1 MNNLSIKSKVLL
13 ITILPMFIT
22 ACLLSVTFV
31 SERLKDTEVAL
42 KEKGQTIS
50 KYLAPALEYGIL
62 SGNHKYL
69 EALTKNTLSIPEINS
84 VTIMD
89 SNQHILVRQNRS
101 EKNNNAPTK
110 NTSHGMFFSTNI
122 YRSEISLDEINS
134 YDEQATDSSHEVIGF
149 LVVEISRDG
158 ISKAQKEIIHNGL
171 LITLVSLLLTII
183 LALYFSRTVI
193 SPIALLTKGIHRIR
207 DGILGERIYTGAG
220 GEIAVLE
227 NGINNMSASLEIA
240 QLREKERADETLFI
254 EKSKAQITLEA
265 IGEGVITTDINGYIS
280 YLNPAAE
287 NLLGVNMDYAMGK
300 HLHDIFHVN
309 HISKTAGMHLHEIFH
324 VNNDSKPENI
334 DYPLSVCLKEG
345 ESVRHDD
352 PLILISTNGAEF
364 IIRDNATPLRTRSG
378 KIVGMVLIFHD
389 FTHIQRISDQ
399 LAYQATHDELTGL
412 RNRREFER
420 RLEELIANSD
430 FKIHE
435 HALCFLDL
443 DQFKVVNDTC
453 GHVAGD
459 ALLKEIS
466 RLLHSQVRHN
476 DLVARLGGDEFGIIL
491 VNCPIKQAV
500 LIAENIKNTIKQY
513 QCTWEQ
519 HVFDIGVSI
528 GLVPVVSADCA
539 PAEIMINADTACYIA
554 KDNGKNRVHV
564 YQATDHDFLK
574 RHDEIRCLQKINRA
588 LGKGSFELYGQTITP
603 AAANSRQL
611 KYEVLLRL
619 KDNGKLIRPADF
631 LSTAELYS
639 LMPEIDRWVIK
650 SFITSL
656 EKNSVDIFKH
666 EKHIFNINI
675 SGQSLCN
682 EGFLDFIVQLFE
694 SSPISPHLITFEI
707 TETAAIHNYDSAIN
721 LMKQLQKLGCAFA
734 LDDFGSGLSSFR
746 YLKELPVNYLKIDGY
761 FIRNIETNA
770 VNQSI
775 VDAIIRIAR
784 ALNLKIIAEFVESEE
799 TRQALE
805 KFKVDYIQGS
815 AIEMPVPLTEILA
828 RYKSG

>member
-22 ACLLSVTFV
+22 ACLLSVTFIH
-31 SERLKDTEVAL
+31 ERLEDTEVAL

-50 KYLAPALEYGIL
+50 RYLAPALEYGIL

-69 EALTKNTLSIPEINS
+69 EALVKNTLSIPEINS

-89 SNQHILVRQNRS
+89 SNQHILVRQSNHKEITDDS
-101 EKNNNAPTK
+101 IK
-110 NTSHGMFFSTNI
+110 NTSPGIFFSTNI
-122 YRSEISLDEINS
+122 YRSEISIDEINS
-134 YDEQATDSSHEVIGF
+134 YDEQTTDSSHEVIGV

-171 LITLVSLLLTII
+171 LITLISLLLTII
-183 LALYFSRTVI
+183 MALYFSRTVI

-207 DGILGERIYTGAG
+207 DGMLGERIYTGAG
-220 GEIAVLE
+220 GEIAILE

-287 NLLGVNMDYAMGK
+287 NLLGVNVDYAMGK
-300 HLHDIFHVN
+300 HLHDVFHVN
-309 HISKTAGMHLHEIFH
+309 NISKTAGMHLHEIFH
-324 VNNDSKPENI
+324 VNNNSKPESI
-334 DYPLSVCLKEG
+334 DYPLSKCLKEG

-378 KIVGMVLIFHD
+378 KIAGMVLIFHD

-399 LAYQATHDELTGL
+399 LTYQATHDELTGL

-420 RLEELIANSD
+420 RLDELIANSN

-453 GHVAGD
+453 GHIAGD

-466 RLLHSQVRHN
+466 RLLHSLVRHN
-476 DLVARLGGDEFGIIL
+476 DLIARLGGDEFGIIL

-519 HVFDIGVSI
+519 HVFDIGVSV
-528 GLVPVVSADCA
+528 GLVPVVSADCS

-574 RHDEIRCLQKINRA
+574 RHDEIRCLQKINQA
-588 LGKGSFELYGQTITP
+588 LDKGSFELYCQAIAP
-603 AAANSRQL
+603 AAASSRKL

-619 KDNGKLIRPADF
+619 KDNGKLIQPADF
-631 LSTAELYS
+631 LSTAEHYS

-650 SFITSL
+650 SFITLL
-656 EKNSVDIFKH
+656 EKNSVDMFKN

-675 SGQSLCN
+675 SGQSLSSD
-682 EGFLDFIVQLFE
+682 GFLDFVVKLFE
-694 SSPISPHLITFEI
+694 STPISPHLITFEI
-707 TETAAIHNYDSAIN
+707 TETAAIHNYKAAIN
-721 LMKQLQKLGCAFA
+721 LMRQLQKLGCAFA

-746 YLKELPVNYLKIDGY
+746 YLKELPVDYLKIDGY
-761 FIRNIETNA
+761 FVKNIETNE

-775 VDAIIRIAR
+775 VDAITRIAR

-799 TRQALE
+799 TRQTLE
-805 KFKVDYIQGS
+805 KFGIDYIQGS
-815 AIEMPVPLTEILA
+815 AIEMPVPLVEVLS
-828 RYKSG
+828 RFKS